1 MQLKRMNSADR
12 FPEIP
17 TTFIET
23 LDSESFKTFLHALSH
38 SKHQEDQLLSFTLPI
53 APIDPLAALELHQE
67 KSERFFWDH
76 PGNKISISAAG
87 KVKELK
93 STGSRR
99 FDDISEKTKDLKK
112 KISAYTA
119 ITHSMAGPLFLG
131 GYSFGDHNI
140 SPVWKKFGAAR
151 FILPEWTL
159 VKTGNKHL
167 LTLIIERRD
176 KAIHDIYTE
185 IIERVT
191 DFLNISGKSGSN
203 NGHEIPDEQNM
214 LCNFQSVNEKQ
225 RWKKKV
231 EQAKAHILHNDFE
244 KIVLARSVEL
254 ESKHP
259 LNPTLLS
266 YQLRQSYPE
275 CYSFIVQVDDETS
288 FIGAT
293 PERLASFENGMFK
306 TEGLAGSA
314 SRGKSASEDAAIAQ
328 NLMRSE
334 KDLEEHQFVV
344 RAIDDSLS
352 PYSYKVDHPNR
363 PQIKKLS
370 NVQHLFTPISAS
382 IKEGVQIHELLKKLH
397 PTPAV
402 GGYPK
407 VASVPHIQEIE
418 QIERGWYSAPVGWY
432 NLNGCGEFAVA
443 IRSALLHKNRAY
455 LYAGCGIVSDS
466 DPESEWDETIMKF
479 EPMTNALNEL

>member
-1 MQLKRMNSADR
+1 MRSADR

-17 TTFIET
+17 TKFIET
-23 LDSESFKTFLHALSH
+23 LDSESFKTFLHALSQ
-38 SKHQEDQLLSFTLPI
+38 SKQQEGQLLSFTLPI
-53 APIDPLAALELHQE
+53 APIDPLAALELHGD
-67 KSERFFWDH
+67 KSERFYWDH
-76 PGNKISISAAG
+76 PVNGISISAAG
-87 KVKELK
+87 KIKELK
-93 STGSRR
+93 ATGSNR
-99 FDDISEKTKDLKK
+99 FDEISRKTGELKK
-112 KISAYTA
+112 KISAYTS

-159 VKTGNKHL
+159 VRTGNKHM
-167 LTLIIERRD
+167 LTLIIERES
-176 KAIHDIYTE
+176 KAVHDIYTE

-191 DFLNISGKSGSN
+191 DFLNISGKTKGTCDREHSS
-203 NGHEIPDEQNM
+203 EQNM
-214 LCNFQSVNEKQ
+214 LCNFQRVNEKS
-225 RWKKKV
+225 RWISRV
-231 EQAKAHILHNDFE
+231 EKAKQHIFDHDFE
-244 KIVLARSVEL
+244 KIVLARTVEL
-254 ESKHP
+254 QSKHP

-266 YQLRQSYPE
+266 YHLRQSYPE
-275 CYSFIVQVDDETS
+275 CYNFIVQVDDDTS

-293 PERLASFENGMFK
+293 PERLASFENGIFK

-328 NLMRSE
+328 SLMESE

-344 RAIDDSLS
+344 RDIDDSLA
-352 PYSYKVDHPNR
+352 PYSYRVEFPNR
-363 PQIKKLS
+363 PFIKKLN
-370 NVQHLFTPISAS
+370 NVQHLFTPISAT
-382 IKEGVQIHELLKKLH
+382 IKEGVQIHDLLQKLH

-407 VASVPHIQEIE
+407 VESVPHIQEIE

-443 IRSALLHKNRAY
+443 IRSALLHKNRAN
-455 LYAGCGIVSDS
+455 LYAGCGIVGDS
-466 DPESEWDETIMKF
+466 DPESEWRETIMKF
-479 EPMTNALNEL
+479 QPMTNALNEL

>member
-1 MQLKRMNSADR
+1 MKSADK

-23 LDSESFKTFLHALSH
+23 LDSESFKAFLHALSH
-38 SKHQEDQLLSFTLPI
+38 NRHQEEQLLSFTLPI
-53 APIDPLAALELHQE
+53 APIDPLAALELHGKE
-67 KSERFFWDH
+67 SDRFFWDH
-76 PGNKISISAAG
+76 PRNNISISAAG
-87 KVKELK
+87 KIRELK
-93 STGSRR
+93 STGPGR
-99 FDDISEKTKDLKK
+99 FDDISNKTDELKK

-159 VKTGNKHL
+159 VKTGEKFL

-176 KAIHDIYTE
+176 KAVHDIYTE

-191 DFLNISGKSGSN
+191 DFLNISGKSSGACEKENTS
-203 NGHEIPDEQNM
+203 DQNM
-214 LCNFQSVNEKQ
+214 LCIFQNLNEK
-225 RWKKKV
+225 KKWISRV
-231 EQAKAHILHNDFE
+231 EKAKKHISDRDFE
-244 KIVLARSVEL
+244 KIVLARTVEL
-254 ESKHP
+254 ESKRP

-266 YQLRQSYPE
+266 YHLRQSYPE
-275 CYSFIVQVDDETS
+275 CYNFIVQVDEDTS
-288 FIGAT
+288 FLGAT
-293 PERLASFENGMFK
+293 PERLASFENGVFK

-314 SRGKSASEDAAIAQ
+314 SRGKSASEDAAIALS
-328 NLMRSE
+328 LMKSE

-352 PYSYKVDHPNR
+352 PYSYRVDHPNR

-382 IKEGVQIHELLKKLH
+382 IKEGVQIHDLLNKLH

-402 GGYPK
+402 GGFPK
-407 VASVPHIQEIE
+407 VDSVPHIQEIE

-443 IRSALLHKNRAY
+443 IRSALFHKNRAH

-466 DPESEWDETIMKF
+466 DPESEWEETIMKF

>member
-1 MQLKRMNSADR
+1 MNSADR

-23 LDSESFKTFLHALSH
+23 LDSESFKAFLHALSH
-38 SKHQEDQLLSFTLPI
+38 SKQQEDQLLTFTLPI
-53 APIDPLAALELHQE
+53 APIDPLAALELHE
-67 KSERFFWDH
+67 KKSERFFWDH
-76 PGNKISISAAG
+76 PRNNISISAAG
-87 KVKELK
+87 KVRELK
-93 STGSRR
+93 STGTGR
-99 FDDISEKTKDLKK
+99 FDDISKQTKELKK

-119 ITHSMAGPLFLG
+119 ITHAMAGPLFLG

-140 SPVWKKFGAAR
+140 SPIWKKFGAAR

-159 VKTGNKHL
+159 VKTGHKYL
-167 LTLIIERRD
+167 LTLTLERRN
-176 KAIHDIYTE
+176 KAVHDIYTE

-191 DFLNISGKSGSN
+191 DFLNISGKSGSSC
-203 NGHEIPDEQNM
+203 GKETPDEQNM
-214 LCNFQSVNEKQ
+214 LCNFQSLNEKS
-225 RWKKKV
+225 RWISRV
-231 EQAKAHILHNDFE
+231 EKAKAHISHNDFE

-254 ESKHP
+254 ESKHS
-259 LNPTLLS
+259 LSPTLLS
-266 YQLRQSYPE
+266 YHLRQSYPE
-275 CYSFIVQVDDETS
+275 CYNFIVQVDDDTS

-293 PERLASFENGMFK
+293 PERLASFENGVFK

-328 NLMRSE
+328 SLMRSE

-344 RAIDDSLS
+344 RAIDDSLM
-352 PYSYKVDHPNR
+352 PYSYRVDHPNS
-363 PQIKKLS
+363 PQIKKLN

-382 IKEGVQIHELLKKLH
+382 IKEGVQIHDLLKKLH

-407 VASVPHIQEIE
+407 TESVQHIQEIE

-443 IRSALLHKNRAY
+443 IRSALLHKNHAH

-479 EPMTNALNEL
+479 EPMTDALNEL

>member
-1 MQLKRMNSADR
+1 MKSADR

-17 TTFIET
+17 TKFIET
-23 LDSESFKTFLHALSH
+23 LDSDSFKAFLHALSQ
-38 SKHQEDQLLSFTLPI
+38 SKQQEGQLLSFTLPI
-53 APIDPLAALELHQE
+53 APIDPLAALELHE
-67 KSERFFWDH
+67 NKSERFYWDH
-76 PGNKISISAAG
+76 PVNKISISAAG

-93 STGSRR
+93 ATGSGR
-99 FDDISEKTKDLKK
+99 FDEISRKTGELKK
-112 KISAYTA
+112 KISAYTS

-140 SPVWKKFGAAR
+140 SPVWNKFGAAR

-159 VKTGNKHL
+159 VRTGNKHM
-167 LTLIIERRD
+167 LTLIIERES

-191 DFLNISGKSGSN
+191 DFLNISGKADKSCERENSV
-203 NGHEIPDEQNM
+203 DQNI
-214 LCNFQSVNEKQ
+214 LCNFQRVNEKS
-225 RWKKKV
+225 RWISRV
-231 EQAKAHILHNDFE
+231 EKAKQHISDHDFD
-244 KIVLARSVEL
+244 KIVLARAVEL
-254 ESKHP
+254 QSKHT
-259 LNPTLLS
+259 LKPTLLS
-266 YQLRQSYPE
+266 YHLRQSYPE
-275 CYSFIVQVDDETS
+275 CYNFIVQVDADTS

-293 PERLASFENGMFK
+293 PERLASFENGIFK

-328 NLMRSE
+328 SLMESE

-344 RAIDDSLS
+344 RDIDDSLA
-352 PYSYKVDHPNR
+352 PYSYRVEFPNR
-363 PQIKKLS
+363 PSIKKLN

-382 IKEGVQIHELLKKLH
+382 IKDGIQIHDLLQKLH

-407 VASVPHIQEIE
+407 TESVPHIQEIE

-466 DPESEWDETIMKF
+466 DPESEWRETIMKF
-479 EPMTNALNEL
+479 QPMTNALNEL